1 MVRGVCPCS
10 DADVIRKWNVMI
22 RNAIHIPCMEHDISD
37 LKDGS
42 IFPIAPIS
50 NGGFCRLP

>member
-22 RNAIHIPCMEHDISD
+22 RNARHIPCMEHDISD
-37 LKDGS
+37 LKDDS
-42 IFPIAPIS
+42 IVLQLQENFIK
-50 NGGFCRLP
+50 LQ